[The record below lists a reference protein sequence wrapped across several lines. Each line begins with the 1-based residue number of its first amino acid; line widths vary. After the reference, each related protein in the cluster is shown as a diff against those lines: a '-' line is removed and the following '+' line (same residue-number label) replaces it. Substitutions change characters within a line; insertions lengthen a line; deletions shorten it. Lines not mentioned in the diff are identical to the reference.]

1 MKKHTGKMAM
11 IALAAL
17 LLMILSG
24 CSSAQDSTTV
34 AAEPEVLTAV
44 PVSEAETEVP
54 IAVPV
59 IEAEP
64 EGLPDVT
71 NETRRQ
77 DGERFE
83 DVIMLEGMQETVKYE
98 HVRNDSLGIELDYD
112 YENFERHNDSGSERF
127 VSRYDAGTS
136 LDIGY
141 SPESAEKM
149 ADSFAETFSMA
160 YDIVREPCTLAK
172 AGSCIRIDA
181 SATKDGQTPDLL
193 QAVYIIPAGEGS
205 IVAGMQYSFEAADG
219 FGKRFNEILNTLEVI
234 GRNN

>member
-193 QAVYIIPAGEGS
+193 QTVYIIPAGEGS

-219 FGKRFNEILNTLEVI
+219 FGKRFNEILNTLEII

>member
-1 MKKHTGKMAM
+1 MKKHTGTMAM

-17 LLMILSG
+17 LLIILSG

-83 DVIMLEGMQETVKYE
+83 GVIMLEGMQETVKYE

-219 FGKRFNEILNTLEVI
+219 FGKRFNEILNTLEII

>member
-54 IAVPV
+54 IADPV

-83 DVIMLEGMQETVKYE
+83 GVIMLEGMQETVKYE

>member
-1 MKKHTGKMAM
+1 MKKHTGTMAM

-17 LLMILSG
+17 LLIILSG

-160 YDIVREPCTLAK
+160 YDIVREPYTLAK

>member
-83 DVIMLEGMQETVKYE
+83 GVIMLEGMQETVKYE

-149 ADSFAETFSMA
+149 EDSFAETFSMA

>member
-83 DVIMLEGMQETVKYE
+83 GVIMLEGMQETVKYE
-98 HVRNDSLGIELDYD
+98 HVRNDSIGIELDYD

-160 YDIVREPCTLAK
+160 YDIVREPYTLAK

>member
-1 MKKHTGKMAM
+1 MKKHTGTMAM

-17 LLMILSG
+17 LLIILSG

-83 DVIMLEGMQETVKYE
+83 GVIMLEGMQETVKYE

-205 IVAGMQYSFEAADG
+205 IVAGVQYSFEAADG
-219 FGKRFNEILNTLEVI
+219 FGKRFNEILNTLEII

>member
-1 MKKHTGKMAM
+1 MKKHTGTMAM

-17 LLMILSG
+17 LLIILSG

-83 DVIMLEGMQETVKYE
+83 GVIMLEGMQETVKYE
-98 HVRNDSLGIELDYD
+98 HVRNDSIGIELDYD

-160 YDIVREPCTLAK
+160 YDIVREPYTLAK

-205 IVAGMQYSFEAADG
+205 IVAGVQYSFEAADG
-219 FGKRFNEILNTLEVI
+219 FGKRFNEILNTLEII

>member
-83 DVIMLEGMQETVKYE
+83 GVIMLEGMQETVKYE

-160 YDIVREPCTLAK
+160 YDIVREPYTLAK

-205 IVAGMQYSFEAADG
+205 IVAGMQYSFEAAAG
-219 FGKRFNEILNTLEVI
+219 FGKRFNDILNTLEVI

>member
-1 MKKHTGKMAM
+1 MKKHTGTMAM

-17 LLMILSG
+17 LLIILSG

-83 DVIMLEGMQETVKYE
+83 GVIMLEGMQETVKYE
-98 HVRNDSLGIELDYD
+98 HVRNDSIGIELDYD
-112 YENFERHNDSGSERF
+112 YENFERHSDSGSERF

-160 YDIVREPCTLAK
+160 YDIVREPYTLAK

-205 IVAGMQYSFEAADG
+205 IVAGVQYSFEAADG
-219 FGKRFNEILNTLEVI
+219 FGKRFNEILNTLEII

>member
-11 IALAAL
+11 IALVAL

-83 DVIMLEGMQETVKYE
+83 GVIMLEGMQETVKYE

-234 GRNN
+234 DRNN

>member
-17 LLMILSG
+17 LLIILSG

-219 FGKRFNEILNTLEVI
+219 FGKRFNEILNTLEII

>member
-54 IAVPV
+54 IADPV

-83 DVIMLEGMQETVKYE
+83 GVIMLEGMQETVKYE

-205 IVAGMQYSFEAADG
+205 IVAGMQYSFEACMVLWA
-219 FGKRFNEILNTLEVI
+219 
-234 GRNN
+234 

>member
-83 DVIMLEGMQETVKYE
+83 GVIMLEGMQETVKYE

-160 YDIVREPCTLAK
+160 YDIVREPYTLAK

>member
-83 DVIMLEGMQETVKYE
+83 GVIMLEGMQETVKYE

>member
-1 MKKHTGKMAM
+1 M
-11 IALAAL
+11 
-17 LLMILSG
+17 
-24 CSSAQDSTTV
+24 
-34 AAEPEVLTAV
+34 
-44 PVSEAETEVP
+44 
-54 IAVPV
+54 
-59 IEAEP
+59 
-64 EGLPDVT
+64 PDVT

-83 DVIMLEGMQETVKYE
+83 GVIMLEGMQETVKYE
-98 HVRNDSLGIELDYD
+98 HVRNDSIGIELDYD

-160 YDIVREPCTLAK
+160 YDIVREPYTLAK

>member
-83 DVIMLEGMQETVKYE
+83 GVIMLEGMQETVKYE

-193 QAVYIIPAGEGS
+193 QAVYIIPSGS
-205 IVAGMQYSFEAADG
+205 GCLVAAAHYSFESAEG
-219 FGKRFNEILNTLEVI
+219 FGRRFAAMLNTLTVLSRAE
-234 GRNN
+234 

>member
-83 DVIMLEGMQETVKYE
+83 GVIMLEGMQETVKYE
-98 HVRNDSLGIELDYD
+98 HVRNDSIGIELDYD

-160 YDIVREPCTLAK
+160 YDIVREPYTLAK

-205 IVAGMQYSFEAADG
+205 IVAGVQYSFEAADG
-219 FGKRFNEILNTLEVI
+219 FGKRFNEILNTLEII

>member
-1 MKKHTGKMAM
+1 M
-11 IALAAL
+11 
-17 LLMILSG
+17 
-24 CSSAQDSTTV
+24 
-34 AAEPEVLTAV
+34 
-44 PVSEAETEVP
+44 
-54 IAVPV
+54 
-59 IEAEP
+59 
-64 EGLPDVT
+64 
-71 NETRRQ
+71 
-77 DGERFE
+77 
-83 DVIMLEGMQETVKYE
+83 EGMEETVKYE
-98 HVRNDSLGIELDYD
+98 HVRNDSIGIELDYD

-160 YDIVREPCTLAK
+160 YDIVREPYTLAK

-219 FGKRFNEILNTLEVI
+219 FGKRFNEILNTLEII

>member
-1 MKKHTGKMAM
+1 MKKHTGKMTM

-44 PVSEAETEVP
+44 PVAET
-54 IAVPV
+54 
-59 IEAEP
+59 EP
-64 EGLPDVT
+64 EGLPDPV

-83 DVIMLEGMQETVKYE
+83 GVIMLEGMQETVKYE

-112 YENFERHNDSGSERF
+112 YENFERHNDSGSECF

-160 YDIVREPCTLAK
+160 YDTVREPCTLAK

-181 SATKDGQTPDLL
+181 SVTKDGQTPDLL

-219 FGKRFNEILNTLEVI
+219 FGKRFNEILNTLEI
-234 GRNN
+234 TGRNN